1 MFKTAFLQKNVDN
14 FETLISQR
22 FSYLQ
27 EDKEQFLKVRS
38 FVIKDE

>member
-1 MFKTAFLQKNVDN
+1 MFKTAFFQKNVDN
-14 FETLISQR
+14 FETLISLK

-27 EDKEQFLKVRS
+27 ENKEQFLKVRS

>member
-1 MFKTAFLQKNVDN
+1 MFKTAFFQKNVDN
-14 FETLISQR
+14 FETLMSLR

-27 EDKEQFLKVRS
+27 ENREQFLKVRS